1 MLYFV
6 TRRILEIKFWWK
18 KKLNSSLFFHRSEM
32 SKKLRKSH
40 FKTYLS
46 FKKLCPHFLW
56 PNWQLNS
63 SVVRGLQV
71 PNSSSRIQFI
81 KSRHRSLTN
90 LHTRVSTYTC
100 HYLPRYI
107 MIKYLIF
114 VFLFKGSGSV
124 YPLQDVSNH
133 SYEVESEYSGKNFY
147 VFFKCC

>member
-1 MLYFV
+1 M
-6 TRRILEIKFWWK
+6 IK
-18 KKLNSSLFFHRSEM
+18 KKLTSSLFFHKCEM
-32 SKKLRKSH
+32 SKKLHKIT
-40 FKTYLS
+40 FQNLS
-46 FKKLCPHFLW
+46 IISKKILSPTFYDQTG
-56 PNWQLNS
+56 NLNS
-63 SVVRGLQV
+63 SVVRRGLQV

-124 YPLQDVSNH
+124 YPQQDVSNH

>member
-18 KKLNSSLFFHRSEM
+18 KKVEFQSFFFTGVKWVKFTQITFQNLSII
-32 SKKLRKSH
+32 SKK
-40 FKTYLS
+40 FLS
-46 FKKLCPHFLW
+46 PTFYDQTG
-56 PNWQLNS
+56 NLNS

-100 HYLPRYI
+100 HYLPRYNDKI
-107 MIKYLIF
+107 FNTCVPFQRFWFGVSSSRCIKS
-114 VFLFKGSGSV
+114 FLWSWKWI
-124 YPLQDVSNH
+124 LW
-133 SYEVESEYSGKNFY
+133 
-147 VFFKCC
+147 

>member
-1 MLYFV
+1 MTQITFQNLS
-6 TRRILEIKFWWK
+6 II
-18 KKLNSSLFFHRSEM
+18 
-32 SKKLRKSH
+32 SKK
-40 FKTYLS
+40 FVPTFYDQTGN
-46 FKKLCPHFLW
+46 F
-56 PNWQLNS
+56 NS

-133 SYEVESEYSGKNFY
+133 SYEVESEYSGKIFNLPKAFGK
-147 VFFKCC
+147 F